1 MKDDQILHQ
10 KASHLVPRPPLSQML
25 IYASGQLGWSLTIFG
40 PTSLL
45 IYFYLPPENNGVSL
59 FPVYLPTLVIF
70 GFLTIIGLLSFM
82 GRVVDA
88 ISDPIVAGLSDNFQ
102 SRFGKRKTFFG
113 MAVIPFIVST
123 LLIFFPPFEPQS
135 TYNIVWLAGMLIVF
149 YLSFTCYVI
158 PYSALISELGHHP
171 KDRLVISSLISAAW
185 AIGIISG
192 SSLYALQHHF
202 QHTMTPVEAFQL
214 SLFILVMIASVFMVI
229 PVFFLK
235 EIKYTLQLS
244 QAISFRSSLR
254 LVLKNSNFKRY
265 IFSDLMYW
273 LSITFIQTGLSYY
286 ITLIFGYDIQYAT
299 IFLAIAFIG
308 SFLFYAPVNIL
319 VNRFGKKK
327 ILSGAFLGTAIVFLS
342 LFMVDILPLPR
353 MFLFVFIAAL
363 VSLPLACFGIIP
375 NALIADIIHIEE
387 HKTGVNQSGM
397 YYAVRNF
404 MMKMGISVGNLLF
417 PSLLIFGKSETDYTG
432 VKLTVLVAIVICIS
446 GFLIFTRFKEIPS
459 IE

>member
-1 MKDDQILHQ
+1 
-10 KASHLVPRPPLSQML
+10 
-25 IYASGQLGWSLTIFG
+25 
-40 PTSLL
+40 
-45 IYFYLPPENNGVSL
+45 
-59 FPVYLPTLVIF
+59 
-70 GFLTIIGLLSFM
+70 
-82 GRVVDA
+82 
-88 ISDPIVAGLSDNFQ
+88 
-102 SRFGKRKTFFG
+102 
-113 MAVIPFIVST
+113 
-123 LLIFFPPFEPQS
+123 
-135 TYNIVWLAGMLIVF
+135 
-149 YLSFTCYVI
+149 
-158 PYSALISELGHHP
+158 
-171 KDRLVISSLISAAW
+171 
-185 AIGIISG
+185 
-192 SSLYALQHHF
+192 
-202 QHTMTPVEAFQL
+202 
-214 SLFILVMIASVFMVI
+214 MIASVFMVI

-244 QAISFRSSLR
+244 QAISFKSSLR
-254 LVLKNSNFKRY
+254 LVLKNNNFKRY

-404 MMKMGISVGNLLF
+404 MMKIGISIGNLLF
-417 PSLLIFGKSETDYTG
+417 PSLLIFGKSESDYTG

-446 GFLIFTRFKEIPS
+446 GFLIFTRFREIPS